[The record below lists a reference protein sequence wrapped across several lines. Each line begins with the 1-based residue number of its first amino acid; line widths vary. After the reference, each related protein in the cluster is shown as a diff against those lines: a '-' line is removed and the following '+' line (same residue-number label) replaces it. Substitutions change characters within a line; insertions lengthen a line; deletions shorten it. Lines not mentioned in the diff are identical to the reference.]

1 MLSKPDM
8 SRPASLPALRMK
20 SQERRKPSGL
30 TECVIQPSAILPTR
44 VSAKSEPPESA
55 CPLDSRS
62 ALVASQ
68 IGQGFWIGFGSSVT
82 LANLVNWPS
91 NGSLSLVHRCRSTC
105 MFSTMRLRR
114 SSGA

>member
-1 MLSKPDM
+1 MNSHDL
-8 SRPASLPALRMK
+8 
-20 SQERRKPSGL
+20 RKPAGL

-55 CPLDSRS
+55 WPSDSRS

-68 IGQGFWIGFGSSVT
+68 IGHGVCTGFGSSVT

-91 NGSLSLVHRCRSTC
+91 NGSLSFVHRCRSTC

-114 SSGA
+114 SSGF